1 MDTATSA
8 VFEKALSQRIEAIKK
23 AAKQS
28 GVPTAASVLK
38 RQPFG
43 PRDGFELALAN
54 TCEAKVHT
62 LTPVPYIFR
71 PLERASD
78 YSSRLA

>member
-1 MDTATSA
+1 MPA
-8 VFEKALSQRIEAIKK
+8 
-23 AAKQS
+23 
-28 GVPTAASVLK
+28 AASVLK